1 MADDSYEYEF
11 LFRPLIRGRSR
22 QGDGHRMQG
31 FRSSLLGQVRAFGR
45 GRGGASAG
53 GVRPRYDVGETPAN
67 SRRCVVKSHYVSM
80 LRGGRVVAGLH
91 LAYLERDGVERDGSP
106 GRLYG
111 ADATFDRE
119 AFAEPLKGEKRQF
132 RFIVSPEDARQIDLA
147 IFARQLV
154 AQMQEDLGHP
164 LVWAAVNH
172 HNTDRPHVHIVI
184 RGVDGEGN
192 ELRIPPRYI
201 QHDMRARAQYLLT
214 RELGL
219 RTELEIARQRS
230 QEIDQERLTS
240 LDRTLA
246 ELLTPDGGL
255 DPREMAK
262 MRGDLRSSLLARLVT
277 LERLGLATR
286 EAHGAWRV
294 VEGWQRDLAQL
305 GLRDDVIKRLH
316 QLVPGDPARYRF
328 LEPSQLTVPVE
339 GIVRGKG
346 LHDEL
351 TGELFAAVETLS
363 GETHYVR
370 LERQAGEL
378 LREGEVVRIAQTTE
392 SWIKPTDHVLA
403 RIAERNGAIY
413 DPAAHLEQLAGT
425 EGRSAAPEDLVA
437 GNLRRLE
444 RLERYGLVGRLP
456 DGRWEVG
463 ADLVQQ
469 LQARERTHP
478 RHNLSVE
485 YAGATLQKQAT
496 YPGPTWLDRQFH
508 RAPERATTGFGGEL
522 AAALK
527 ARAVYLLSLG
537 IEVSSPD
544 RARKLEATERLLV
557 GRRLAA
563 DLGAT
568 FHEGPGS
575 FRGVMSAGPR
585 LPSGRAF
592 ASVVDERSKRLV
604 LVPASPETRRL
615 EGRRVDVTVDQQRRL
630 VVRQTRDLGRG
641 ED

>member
-22 QGDGHRMQG
+22 QGDGHRMHS
-31 FRSSLLGQVRAFGR
+31 FRSSLLGKIRAFAR
-45 GRGGASAG
+45 DAGAVSAG
-53 GVRPRYDVGETPAN
+53 GGRARYDVGEMPVN

-80 LRGGRVVAGLH
+80 LRGGRVAAGLH

-111 ADATFDRE
+111 ADESFDRE
-119 AFAEPLKGEKRQF
+119 AFAKPLKGERRQF

-147 IFARQLV
+147 SFARELV
-154 AQMQEDLGHP
+154 GQMQKDLDRP

-172 HNTDRPHVHIVI
+172 HNTDRPHVHLVI
-184 RGVDGEGN
+184 RGVDGDGK

-201 QHDMRARAQYLLT
+201 QHDMRARAQHLLT

-219 RTELEIARQRS
+219 RTDLEIARQRS

-240 LDRTLA
+240 IDRTLA
-246 ELLTPDGGL
+246 ELLRPDGGL
-255 DPREMAK
+255 DPRDIAK
-262 MRGDLRSSLLARLVT
+262 LRGDLRSTLLARLAT
-277 LERLGLATR
+277 LERLGLTTK

-294 VEGWQRDLAQL
+294 VEGWQRDLSQL
-305 GLRDDVIKRLH
+305 GVRNDVIKRLH
-316 QLVPGDPARYRF
+316 QLAPGEPSRYRF
-328 LEPSQLTVPVE
+328 LEPSQLRAPVE

-351 TGELFAAVETLS
+351 TGDLFAAVETHY
-363 GETHYVR
+363 GEIHYVR

-403 RIAERNGAIY
+403 RIAERNKGIY
-413 DPAAHLEQLAGT
+413 DPAVHLEQLAGSA
-425 EGRSAAPEDLVA
+425 GRAAAPRDLVA

-456 DGRWEVG
+456 DGRWEIRP
-463 ADLVQQ
+463 DLLQQ
-469 LQARERTHP
+469 LQAREGTHP
-478 RHNLSVE
+478 RHRLSVE
-485 YAGATLQKQAT
+485 YAGASLQTQAT
-496 YPGPTWLDRQFH
+496 YPGPTWLDRQPQH
-508 RAPERATTGFGGEL
+508 APERASTRFAGEL

-527 ARAVYLLSLG
+527 ARAIYLLSLG
-537 IEVSSPD
+537 LEVSSPD
-544 RARKLEATERLLV
+544 KARKLDATERLLV

-568 FHEGPGS
+568 YHEGSGTV
-575 FRGVMSAGPR
+575 RGELRAGPR

-592 ASVVDERSKRLV
+592 ACVVDERSKRLL
-604 LVPASPETRRL
+604 LVPASPETSRL
-615 EGRRVDVTVDQQRRL
+615 EGRRVEVTVDQQRRFA
-630 VVRQTRDLGRG
+630 VRQVGGLGRG

>member
-22 QGDGHRMQG
+22 QADGYRMHS
-31 FRSSLLGQVRAFGR
+31 FRSSLLGKLRAFAKD
-45 GRGGASAG
+45 ASAPSG
-53 GVRPRYDVGETPAN
+53 GGGSARYDIGETPLH

-80 LRGGRVVAGLH
+80 LRGGRVAAGLH

-111 ADATFDRE
+111 ADDTFDRE
-119 AFAEPLKGEKRQF
+119 AFAEPLKGERRQF
-132 RFIVSPEDARQIDLA
+132 RFIVSPEDARQVDLPM
-147 IFARQLV
+147 FARELV
-154 AQMQEDLGHP
+154 GQMERDLGRP

-184 RGVDGEGN
+184 RGVDGDGK

-201 QHDMRARAQYLLT
+201 QHDMRARAQHLLT

-219 RTELEIARQRS
+219 RTDLEIARQRT

-240 LDRTLA
+240 IDRTLA
-246 ELLTPDGGL
+246 ELLLPDGGL
-255 DPREMAK
+255 DPRDVAR
-262 MRGDLRSSLLARLVT
+262 MRGDLRSTLLARLAT

-286 EAHGAWRV
+286 ETHGAWRV
-294 VEGWQRDLAQL
+294 VEGWQRDLSQL
-305 GLRDDVIKRLH
+305 GIRNDVIKRLH
-316 QLVPGDPARYRF
+316 QLAPGDPSRYRF
-328 LEPSQLTVPVE
+328 LEPSELTAPVE

-351 TGELFAAVETLS
+351 TGELFAAVETHS

-370 LERQAGEL
+370 LERQVAEQV
-378 LREGEVVRIAQTTE
+378 REGEVVRIAQTTE

-403 RIAERNGAIY
+403 RIAERNGGIY
-413 DPAAHLEQLAGT
+413 DPAVHLDQIAGA
-425 EGRSAAPEDLVA
+425 ERKAVAPQDLIA

-456 DGRWEVG
+456 DGRWEIRS
-463 ADLVQQ
+463 DLLQQ
-469 LQARERTHP
+469 LQAREATHP
-478 RHNLSVE
+478 RHRLNVE
-485 YAGATLQKQAT
+485 YVGPTLQRQAT
-496 YPGPTWLDRQFH
+496 YPGPTWLDRQFQ
-508 RAPERATTGFGGEL
+508 RAPERASTGFGGEL

-527 ARAVYLLSLG
+527 ARAIYLLSLG
-537 IEVSSPD
+537 LEVSSPD
-544 RARKLEATERLLV
+544 KAKKLDATERLLV

-568 FHEGPGS
+568 YHEGPS
-575 FRGVMSAGPR
+575 TVRGVLTACPR
-585 LPSGRAF
+585 VPSGRAF
-592 ASVVDERSKRLV
+592 ACVVDERSKRLV
-604 LVPASPETRRL
+604 LVPASVETSRL
-615 EGRRVDVTVDQQRRL
+615 EGRRVEVTVSQDRRL
-630 VVRQTRDLGRG
+630 VVRQARGLGRG